1 MMKKCVVLILLSALL
16 TGCDTVESADYNPYS
31 PYVSTHH
38 VKFNLIEDPNTGI
51 LYIDNTFDYEGGQPG
66 HVYVPYYSENGKL
79 CRLNDG
85 KIVEVTEHGGE

>member
-1 MMKKCVVLILLSALL
+1 MKKCVVLILLSVLL

-51 LYIDNTFDYEGGQPG
+51 LYIKNDTRCGYP
-66 HVYVPYYSENGKL
+66 VYTPYYSENGKL

>member
-1 MMKKCVVLILLSALL
+1 MKKCVVLILLSVLL
-16 TGCDTVESADYNPYS
+16 TGCDTVEADYS
-31 PYVSTHH
+31 PYVATNL

-51 LYIDNTFDYEGGQPG
+51 LYIDNKFDYQGGHPG
-66 HVYVPYYSENGKL
+66 HVYTPYYSENGKL